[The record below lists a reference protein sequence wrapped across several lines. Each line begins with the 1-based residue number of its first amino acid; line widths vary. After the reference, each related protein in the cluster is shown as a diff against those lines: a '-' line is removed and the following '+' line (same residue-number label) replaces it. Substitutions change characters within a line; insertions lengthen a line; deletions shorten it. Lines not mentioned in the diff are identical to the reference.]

1 MSEADCQPV
10 HVEDIAVDAWIH
22 QRPKR
27 RVYCRRMRLAMG
39 LSGPLM
45 NQVTLRFYGTLN
57 DFLPQE
63 RRQAPF
69 TIRFVG
75 RRSVKDAIESVG
87 VPHPEIQLIVVNG
100 EPASFDLAIQDGD
113 RVAALPMFYAIDLS
127 DTPHA
132 RPIVPET
139 IRFALDGHLAKLAR
153 RLRLFGL
160 DAACPARA
168 DDDALAA
175 LASREARVL
184 LTRDLQL
191 LKRRTITYGYFV
203 RETDA
208 QRQLVEVL
216 RRYGPMPVAPFSR
229 CLRCNGE
236 LHAVPKSTIETVLP
250 PLTRRYYDDF
260 QMCAACGRVYW
271 RGSHWFRLQRAVD
284 AAVHASLSRV

>member
-1 MSEADCQPV
+1 MNEV
-10 HVEDIAVDAWIH
+10 TF
-22 QRPKR
+22 
-27 RVYCRRMRLAMG
+27 RVY
-39 LSGPLM
+39 GP
-45 NQVTLRFYGTLN
+45 LN
-57 DFLPQE
+57 DFLAQA

-69 TIRFVG
+69 TIHFAG

-100 EPASFDLAIQDGD
+100 EPASLDLNIQDGD
-113 RVAALPMFYAIDLS
+113 RVAVFPTFYAIDLS
-127 DTPHA
+127 GTLHA
-132 RPIVPET
+132 RPNVPET

-153 RLRLFGL
+153 RLRLLGL
-160 DAACPARA
+160 DAACRAGA

-191 LKRRTITYGYFV
+191 LKRRSVTYGHFV

-216 RRYGPMPVAPFSR
+216 RRYGPMPFAPFSR

-236 LHAVPKSTIETVLP
+236 LHAVPKAAIETMLP
-250 PLTRRYYDDF
+250 PLTRRHYDDF
-260 QMCAACGRVYW
+260 QICAACGRVYW

-284 AAVHASLSRV
+284 AALRV